1 MIFVVDLCIRA
12 HEPDSG
18 MIIVTLCCVAVV
30 PLAVELYEEPEMN
43 LSVELRITVN
53 PHILNSCNVQQ
64 HLAA

>member
-1 MIFVVDLCIRA
+1 MISVIDLRIRA
-12 HEPDSG
+12 HEPYAR
-18 MIIVTLCCVAVV
+18 MVIVTFCGIAVV
-30 PLAVELYEEPEMN
+30 PLTIELYEEPEMN